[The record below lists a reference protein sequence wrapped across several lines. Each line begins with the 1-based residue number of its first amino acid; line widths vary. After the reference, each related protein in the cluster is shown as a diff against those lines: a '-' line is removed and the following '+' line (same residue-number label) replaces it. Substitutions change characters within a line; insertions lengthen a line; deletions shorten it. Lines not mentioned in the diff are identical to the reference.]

1 MSQGHRP
8 GRWQRGQGMRSH
20 ARQVVQIDALAGGV
34 ARHVDQAII
43 CIDVLLSTTTLATAA
58 AQGRR
63 TLVTTTAAEARVC
76 ARGLT
81 HSILAAEP
89 GLPGAEG
96 FDPETGPASL
106 EARRDV
112 ARPLVLA
119 TPAGHLLFN
128 ARRASAVYVS
138 CLRNMSATA
147 DLLSGL
153 HERVVCVGAGHGS
166 DVRCEDQIAAAWLGR
181 LLLERGFEPA
191 DHQTAREIDRWSN
204 APLSLV
210 TLGRGAAHLRQT
222 GRERDLEFTLSHVD
236 DLKMACRFQA
246 GEIHVAWPSPL
257 REAVG

>member
-1 MSQGHRP
+1 
-8 GRWQRGQGMRSH
+8 MRSH

-119 TPAGHLLFN
+119 TPAGQLLFN

-147 DLLSGL
+147 DLLSSL

-210 TLGRGAAHLRQT
+210 ALGRGAAHLRQT
-222 GRERDLEFTLSHVD
+222 GRERDLEFTLSRVD